1 MSAAYVRF
9 WGVRGSHAV
18 PSATHMGVGG
28 NTSCVEICAHGHRL
42 ICDAGTG
49 IIALGEALMAG
60 GAAHET
66 LVVVSHYHWDHICG
80 LPFFQPAF
88 DPAWRLC
95 FFGPGRDADE
105 IRRRLSE
112 QMRAPY
118 FPVQTEH
125 WMAGIRYLDPHE
137 DGLCHGPFR
146 IHYDHVHHPGATY
159 GYRIEWAGKTV
170 VYVSD
175 NECGFLARSIED
187 RVHEFPDAERD
198 HLRRIEREERD
209 RELTLLQGADVLIHD
224 AQYTPEQYRQKR
236 GWGHSC
242 FVDTVDLAIDA
253 GVKSL
258 YLYHHDPSA
267 TDDALHAL
275 YEEALAVIAD
285 RGSRLVC
292 HLARE
297 GLTVELGAHGPAE

>member
-1 MSAAYVRF
+1 MSAACLRF

-18 PSATHMGVGG
+18 PAASHMGVGG
-28 NTSCVEICAHGHRL
+28 NTSCIELRVHEHLL

-49 IIALGEALMAG
+49 IIPLGQVLMESEAARE
-60 GAAHET
+60 A
-66 LVVVSHYHWDHICG
+66 LVVVTHYHWDHICG

-88 DPAWRLC
+88 DPAWRLT
-95 FFGPGRDADE
+95 FFGPGRNAGE
-105 IRRRLSE
+105 IRQRLSE

-125 WMAGIRYLDPHE
+125 WMAGIRYLDPSE
-137 DGLCHGPFR
+137 GGLYHGPFR

-159 GYRIEWAGKTV
+159 GYRVETAGKTI

-175 NECGFLARSIED
+175 NECGFLAKSIED

-198 HLRRIEREERD
+198 HLKRIESEERA
-209 RELTLLQGADVLIHD
+209 REIALLQGADVLIHD
-224 AQYTPEQYRQKR
+224 AQYTPVQYREKR

-242 FVDTVDLAIDA
+242 FVDTVNLAIDA
-253 GVKSL
+253 GVKAL

-267 TDDALHAL
+267 TDGALQQI
-275 YEEALAVIAD
+275 YGEALAVIAD
-285 RGSRLVC
+285 RQSPLMC

-297 GLTVELGAHGPAE
+297 GLIVDLGSDLP

>member
-1 MSAAYVRF
+1 VSGAYLRF
-9 WGVRGSHAV
+9 RGVRGSHAV
-18 PSATHMGVGG
+18 PAASHMGVGG
-28 NTSCVEICAHGHRL
+28 NTSCVELRAADHLL

-49 IIALGEALMAG
+49 IIPLGEDLMG
-60 GAAHET
+60 GGTPREA
-66 LVVVSHYHWDHICG
+66 LVVVTHYHWDHICG

-95 FFGPGRDADE
+95 FFGPGRDAAQ
-105 IRRRLSE
+105 IRRRLSD

-125 WMAGIRYLDPHE
+125 WMAATRYLDPN
-137 DGLCHGPFR
+137 DGGLRHGPFR

-159 GYRIEWAGKTV
+159 GYRIEVAGKTI

-175 NECGFLARSIED
+175 NECGFLSRSIED

-198 HLRRIEREERD
+198 HLRRIESEERA
-209 RELTLLQGADVLIHD
+209 RELALLQGADVLIHD
-224 AQYTPEQYRQKR
+224 AQYTPDQYRRKR

-242 FVDTVDLAIDA
+242 FVDTVNLAIDA
-253 GVKSL
+253 GVKAL

-267 TDDALHAL
+267 TDGALQRIQD
-275 YEEALAVIAD
+275 EALAVIAD
-285 RGSRLVC
+285 RRSPLVC
-292 HLARE
+292 HLAQER
-297 GLTVELGAHGPAE
+297 LTVDLGSGGT